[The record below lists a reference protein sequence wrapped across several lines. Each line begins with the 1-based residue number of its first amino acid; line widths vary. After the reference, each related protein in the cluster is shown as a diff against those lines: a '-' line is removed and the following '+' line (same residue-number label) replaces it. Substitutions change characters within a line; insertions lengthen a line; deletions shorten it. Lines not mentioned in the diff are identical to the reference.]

1 MRQQQ
6 NGSRLPR
13 ISITERDHASLSML
27 ANAALERSPEVA
39 EELLNE
45 LDRARIVSERAAKPN
60 VVRMGSGLTYRAD
73 EGAERTVT
81 LVYPAQADISQ
92 GRVSIM
98 TPVGAALIGLSE
110 GQSIAWNTRAG
121 KKQTLTVLAVT
132 APGDQLAQTG

>member
-1 MRQQQ
+1 MRHQQ

-13 ISITERDHASLSML
+13 ISITEKDHASLSML

-45 LDRARIVSERAAKPN
+45 LDRARVVSERAARPN

-73 EGAERTVT
+73 DGTERTVT
-81 LVYPAQADISQ
+81 LVYPAEADISQ

-110 GQSIAWNTRAG
+110 GQSIVWNTRAG

-132 APGDQLAQTG
+132 APGDQLARTG